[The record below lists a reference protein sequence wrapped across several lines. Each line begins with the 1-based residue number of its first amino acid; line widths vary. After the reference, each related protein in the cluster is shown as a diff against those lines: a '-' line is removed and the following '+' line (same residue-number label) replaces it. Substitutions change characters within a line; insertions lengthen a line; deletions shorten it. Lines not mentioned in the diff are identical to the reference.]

1 MKFEYRKNLDCR
13 KIESSR
19 ITKFVN
25 CRLETILRSTTIQF
39 WKLAVKKKKKENR
52 KYFDRQPTAI

>member
-1 MKFEYRKNLDCR
+1 MKFEYRENLDCR

-19 ITKFVN
+19 IMKFVN

-39 WKLAVKKKKKENR
+39 WKLAVKKKENR
-52 KYFDRQPTAI
+52 RYFDRQATAI

>member
-1 MKFEYRKNLDCR
+1 MKFEYRENLDCR

-19 ITKFVN
+19 LMKFVN

-39 WKLAVKKKKKENR
+39 
-52 KYFDRQPTAI
+52 